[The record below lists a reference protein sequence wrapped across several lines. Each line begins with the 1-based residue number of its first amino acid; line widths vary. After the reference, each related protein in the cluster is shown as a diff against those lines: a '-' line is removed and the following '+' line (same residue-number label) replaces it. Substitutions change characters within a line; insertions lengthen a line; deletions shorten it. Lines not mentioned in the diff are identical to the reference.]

1 MASDR
6 LDSIINRV
14 RDLPPLPQILGK
26 VLAVINDP
34 SSSAKDVGRVLALDQ
49 GLATRILRLANSAY
63 YGFSRQVASVEEAI
77 VRLGLGEVKS
87 QILVIAA
94 KDTLRRPITGYQLD
108 RLGLWRHSLVSAFA
122 ASRLSRALR
131 HKRND
136 EAFMAGLLHD
146 VGKLILDEYVA
157 SEFSAI
163 LRLVEEESVPFQE
176 AELRILGFDHA
187 VVGAKVIERWALPSD
202 LVAAV
207 AYHHRPSEAEQGH
220 ELATLAHLGDLV
232 SMMLGQGLGVDGLA
246 YKLDEAALDILGLNQ
261 DQIVSAVSETAGDM
275 SKVEQLLEI

>member
-1 MASDR
+1 MTSDR

-14 RDLPPLPQILGK
+14 RDLPPLPQVLGK

-34 SSSAKDVGRVLALDQ
+34 NSSAKDVGRVMALDQ

-63 YGFSRQVASVEEAI
+63 YGFSRQVGSVEEAV
-77 VRLGLGEVKS
+77 VRLGLAETKS

-94 KDTLRRPITGYQLD
+94 KDVIRRPVTGYRLD

-122 ASRLSRALR
+122 ASHLSRALR
-131 HKRND
+131 HKKTD
-136 EAFMAGLLHD
+136 EAFVAGLLHD
-146 VGKLILDEYVA
+146 IGKLILDEYVA
-157 SEFSAI
+157 TEFSSI
-163 LRLVEEESVPFQE
+163 LRLVEEQSVPFQE
-176 AELRILGFDHA
+176 AELRVLGFDHA
-187 VVGAKVIERWALPSD
+187 EVGAKVIERWALPAE

-207 AYHHRPSEAEQGH
+207 GYHHRPGEAEHGR
-220 ELATLAHLGDLV
+220 ELAALAHLGDLV

-246 YKLDEAALDILGLNQ
+246 YRLDEVALDILGLNQ

-275 SKVEQLLEI
+275 AKVEQLLEI

>member
-1 MASDR
+1 MTSDR
-6 LDSIINRV
+6 LESILNRV
-14 RDLPPLPQILGK
+14 RDLPPLPQVLGK

-34 SSSAKDVGRVLALDQ
+34 KSSAKDVARVMALDQ

-63 YGFSRQVASVEEAI
+63 YGFSRQVATVDEAV
-77 VRLGLGEVKS
+77 VRLGLGEIRS
-87 QILVIAA
+87 QVLVIAA
-94 KDTLRRPITGYQLD
+94 KDVIRRPVTGYQLD

-131 HKRND
+131 QKRQD

-157 SEFSAI
+157 TEFSGI

-176 AELRILGFDHA
+176 AELRVLGFDHA
-187 VVGAKVIERWALPSD
+187 QVGAKVIERWALPPD

-207 AYHHRPSEAEQGH
+207 AYHHRPSEAQLGR
-220 ELATLAHLGDLV
+220 ELAALAHLGDLV
-232 SMMLGQGLGVDGLA
+232 SMMLGQGLGVDGLG
-246 YKLDEAALDILGLNQ
+246 YKLDESALEILGLSQ
-261 DQIVSAVSETAGDM
+261 DQIVSAVSDTAGDM
-275 SKVEQLLEI
+275 SKVEQLLEF